1 MKLFL
6 IALILFVNVS
16 NAADKG
22 TAYKI
27 VCKPMTDQKHVY
39 DCVRMVANYSHFDD
53 SGLLICGSMHLDESK
68 TNCLDTLGDKTYKD
82 YEIAECQ
89 GMATEEKKV
98 ECLYDL
104 GIYNP

>member
-1 MKLFL
+1 MLL
-6 IALILFVNVS
+6 VVNVT

-27 VCKPMTDQKHVY
+27 VCKPMTDQKHIY
-39 DCVRMVANYSHFDD
+39 DCVRMVANYTHFEDKA
-53 SGLLICGSMHLDESK
+53 LLVCASLALDESK

-82 YEIAECQ
+82 YEIEECQ
-89 GMATEEKKV
+89 AMPTDEKKV
-98 ECLYDL
+98 ECLNDL